1 MLHVVLMYLKP
12 TLRTGPRLLLVSI
25 ELCVFVKLNHT

>member
-1 MLHVVLMYLKP
+1 MVRVMYLKP
-12 TLRTGPRLLLVSI
+12 MLRTGLRLLLVAI